1 MHKKIIRIAL
11 LEAFIAFSCI
21 NALNETTTTLDSDD
35 DSDVTIIQSDK
46 DLYLDKHESLKSCF
60 SFDLEPDEYVIFPN
74 KTAFVPIYNKTYEE
88 YFYVLYGNYLR
99 ICAPPEVFND
109 DKLDYSSTASL
120 SLKYLTLVGLG
131 VSIVFLFIHIVVFAL
146 VPGLKN
152 LPGWNLASL
161 CFALLCSYLAMV
173 ISENGYISANPYLC
187 VSVAVCT
194 QFFFLASF
202 LWMCIISFDVFRSMM
217 TAVENL
223 RKTNKEFKVKKYII
237 SSIISWGVALT
248 FTVAALIT
256 DNVEGVAETIKPHFE
271 MHCWF
276 KSKQSLLVFFA
287 GPVFTLIVA
296 NFLLFGVTAH
306 RICSSRSRSL
316 PLSSNNPSMRKTYL
330 MYLKLAIIMGATWIV
345 GALAPVVNILFLW
358 YLFASLNTLQGF
370 FIFVAFT
377 CTEKV
382 RKYLKLTLLK
392 KRRKSEVSQCAPTF
406 QSYCNYSNSIEKD
419 LDRIVDN
426 KDKSA
431 QIDTIVI
438 HI

>member
-1 MHKKIIRIAL
+1 MHKKILRVAL

-21 NALNETTTTLDSDD
+21 NALSETSTPFDSGD
-35 DSDVTIIQSDK
+35 DSDVTVIQSDAY
-46 DLYLDKHESLKSCF
+46 LYLNKHESFKTCF
-60 SFDLEPDEYVIFPN
+60 SFDLEPDEYVVFPN

-88 YFYVLYGNYLR
+88 HFYILYGDYLR
-99 ICAPPEVFND
+99 ICAPPEILNGGD
-109 DKLDYSSTASL
+109 LDNSSKSSISL
-120 SLKYLTLVGLG
+120 RYLTIVGLG
-131 VSIVFLFIHIVVFAL
+131 VSMVFLLIHIVVFVL

-161 CFALLCSYLAMV
+161 CFALLCSYTAMV
-173 ISENGYISANPYLC
+173 ISENDYITETPSLCISA
-187 VSVAVCT
+187 AVCV

-223 RKTNKEFKVKKYII
+223 RKTNKEFKVKKYVIN
-237 SSIISWGVALT
+237 SIISWGVALI
-248 FTVAALIT
+248 FTAAALIT
-256 DNVEGVAETIKPHFE
+256 DRVEGVDETLKPHFE

-276 KSKQSLLVFFA
+276 KSKQSLLLFFA
-287 GPVFTLIVA
+287 GPVFTLIVV

-306 RICSSRSRSL
+306 RICSSRSKSQQL
-316 PLSSNNPSMRKTYL
+316 NSNNPSMRKTYL

-358 YLFASLNTLQGF
+358 YLFATLNTLQGF

-382 RKYLKLTLLK
+382 RKYLKLSLLE
-392 KRRKSEVSQCAPTF
+392 KRRKSEVSQTAPTF

-419 LDRIVDN
+419 LDKIVDN